1 MQQIV
6 DVTILARV
14 AEGASYAA
22 GKGQPVAGHVPRN
35 RHGRQQ
41 PLAQGGQLQFRLA
54 QGGQYDGELVAGQ
67 ARHHVPRAHLGT
79 QHLGE
84 ALQQGIADV
93 VSQPVVDPLEAVEIE
108 EQQAQGFGI
117 LAHPLQL
124 PGEAQGEGASV
135 GQAGEG
141 VVSRLVFQLALQ
153 RLELGDVAAEDV
165 DPGLV
170 APARDHGDPEVASAY
185 GEIETV
191 LETHLLTGEGLCH
204 IGHGPA
210 VGLLADDVPH
220 AHFPH
225 LFGIEPEVA
234 AIGLVGEQV
243 TPLGRHHADGD
254 RQAIGDGPQSGT
266 ATLDLREHLAAGRD
280 VVQKQ
285 GDAHLAVELVTLGNH
300 LDRDVP
306 ACAGDDVA
314 LQPPW
319 RTLRVA

>member
-1 MQQIV
+1 M
-6 DVTILARV
+6 
-14 AEGASYAA
+14 
-22 GKGQPVAGHVPRN
+22 
-35 RHGRQQ
+35 
-41 PLAQGGQLQFRLA
+41 
-54 QGGQYDGELVAGQ
+54 
-67 ARHHVPRAHLGT
+67 
-79 QHLGE
+79 
-84 ALQQGIADV
+84 
-93 VSQPVVDPLEAVEIE
+93 
-108 EQQAQGFGI
+108 
-117 LAHPLQL
+117 
-124 PGEAQGEGASV
+124 
-135 GQAGEG
+135 
-141 VVSRLVFQLALQ
+141 
-153 RLELGDVAAEDV
+153 
-165 DPGLV
+165 
-170 APARDHGDPEVASAY
+170 
-185 GEIETV
+185 
-191 LETHLLTGEGLCH
+191 
-204 IGHGPA
+204 
-210 VGLLADDVPH
+210 GLLADDVPH